1 MLLHQLTDSAR
12 RSFFTPIET
21 AHTHL
26 ANLLRDASK
35 RKLCRTK
42 IAVIDNGISFGLST
56 VWSSIIKGDSTHFN
70 ADGRKIPWFTSK
82 DSHGTYMAS
91 LITRVNP
98 FCGLLIYR
106 INSWQ
111 HDIKIAT
118 AVDVCGSGVVSCN

>member
-1 MLLHQLTDSAR
+1 VLND
-12 RSFFTPIET
+12 
-21 AHTHL
+21 
-26 ANLLRDASK
+26 NSK
-35 RKLCRTK
+35 LKEYQSK

-56 VWSSIIKGDSTHFN
+56 VWGSIIKGDSTHFN

-98 FCGLLIYR
+98 LCGLLIYR

-111 HDIKIAT
+111 HDIKLAT
-118 AVDVCGSGVVSCN
+118 AVDVCIRINPAVSRTEED